1 MKIHGEPVW
10 DLTNHFIQYWNYA
23 ICNLKLRNIG
33 SVGTDMGCFSKT
45 YIGIRQGFFY
55 VRDLARR
62 GYRKCF
68 PVKDPRRYGRYIQEI
83 AGDNQ

>member
-1 MKIHGEPVW
+1 
-10 DLTNHFIQYWNYA
+10 
-23 ICNLKLRNIG
+23 
-33 SVGTDMGCFSKT
+33 MGCFSKT